1 MNFSTEVCNPSVM
14 RVLMNAEACKN
25 LGGMLKTITQ
35 KGLTI
40 QEAAKRT
47 GIKTAKFYEYAN
59 GVTTPTERTYNR
71 LARLF
76 GWEEVKLT
84 R

>member
-14 RVLMNAEACKN
+14 RVLMNAEARKN
-25 LGGMLKTITQ
+25 LGRMLKTITQ

-47 GIKTAKFYEYAN
+47 GIKTAKFHEYAN